1 MYRETRREN
10 IVLLLRTKDE
20 CSVNDL
26 ADYFKVTKET
36 IRTDLTWLQNKGI
49 VIRHHGGA
57 SLKKHLM
64 QNALLQQNGID
75 MRLLLSSRQQDIDPF
90 TFQDKKG
97 RVMVGK
103 VCILGSFNVDIVAKV
118 RRFPQDGETLIAR
131 EVTLGPG
138 GKGANQ
144 ALAAHRAGAQV
155 HFASKVGR
163 DQFNSFACNHI
174 ESVGMNSLTLYE
186 SQEATTGSAVIYVN
200 DEGENMI
207 AIFPGA
213 NHDVSDNDIAQLSPF
228 IAESDVFVVQM
239 ENNVSA
245 TKLALKCAK
254 DLGVMTILNP
264 APWSPEVAALLPFA
278 DIVTPNETEAM
289 AMSGVQV
296 HDIPSAMQAAKHIY
310 DAGQCAVIITLG
322 KQGCMIFDGEHY
334 FHIPAFSAVAVDTTG
349 AGDAFNGALA
359 ASLAKGET
367 LPQAAWYASA
377 FASLA
382 VEQEGAANMPDE
394 TLVAARI
401 KQQNVTI
408 QTF

>member
-10 IVLLLRTKDE
+10 IILLLRAKGE

-26 ADYFKVTKET
+26 ANYFKVTRET
-36 IRTDLTWLQNKGI
+36 IRTDLAWLQNKGI

-64 QNALLQQNGID
+64 QHALFQQGSID
-75 MRLLLSSRQQDIDPF
+75 MRLLLNTRQQRIDALTP
-90 TFQDKKG
+90 QDKKG

-103 VCILGSFNVDIVAKV
+103 VSILGSFNVDIVAKV
-118 RRFPQDGETLIAR
+118 HRFPQDGETLIAR

-144 ALAAHRAGAQV
+144 AQAAHRAGAQV

-163 DQFNSFACNHI
+163 DQFNSFARNHI
-174 ESVGMNSLTLYE
+174 ESVGMSSFTLYE
-186 SQEATTGSAVIYVN
+186 SEAATTGSAVIYVN
-200 DEGENMI
+200 DEGENII

-213 NHDVSDNDIAQLSPF
+213 NHEVSESDIALLLPF

-239 ENNVSA
+239 ENNVAA
-245 TKLALKCAK
+245 TRLALKCAK
-254 DLGVMTILNP
+254 ELNVKTILNP
-264 APWSPEVAALLPFA
+264 APWSPEVEEVLPFA

-289 AMSGVQV
+289 AMSGVLV
-296 HDIPSAMQAAKHIY
+296 HDIPSAMQAARRIY
-310 DAGQCAVIITLG
+310 DAGQCAVIITMG
-322 KQGCMIFDGEHY
+322 KQGCMIFDGECY
-334 FHIPAFSAVAVDTTG
+334 SHIPAFSAVAVDTTG

-359 ASLAKGET
+359 ASLSRGET
-367 LPQAAWYASA
+367 LSQAAWYASA

-382 VEQEGAANMPDE
+382 VELEGAANMPDK

-401 KQQNVTI
+401 KQQNIAI

>member
-1 MYRETRREN
+1 MYRETRREK
-10 IVLLLRTKDE
+10 IILLLRTKDE

-36 IRTDLTWLQNKGI
+36 IRSDLTWLQNKGI
-49 VIRHHGGA
+49 VVRHHGGA

-64 QNALLQQNGID
+64 QNALFQQDGID
-75 MRLLLSSRQQDIDPF
+75 MRLLLNPRQQGIDYLTP
-90 TFQDKKG
+90 QDKKG
-97 RVMVGK
+97 RVMAGK

-118 RRFPQDGETLIAR
+118 HRFPQHGETLIAR
-131 EVTLGPG
+131 EVTIGPG

-144 ALAAHRAGAQV
+144 ALASHRAGAQV
-155 HFASKVGR
+155 HFASKVGG
-163 DQFNSFACNHI
+163 DQFNAFARKHI
-174 ESVGMNSLTLYE
+174 ESVGMSSFTLYE
-186 SQEATTGSAVIYVN
+186 SEDAITGSAVIYVN

-207 AIFPGA
+207 AILPGA
-213 NHDVSDNDIAQLSPF
+213 NHNISENDIAQLTPF

-239 ENNVSA
+239 ENNLAA

-254 DLGVMTILNP
+254 ELRVTTILNP
-264 APWSPEVAALLPFA
+264 APWSPEVASLLPLA

-310 DAGQCAVIITLG
+310 AAAQCAVIITMG
-322 KQGCMIFDGEHY
+322 KQGALIFDGQNY
-334 FHIPAFSAVAVDTTG
+334 SHIPAFSAVAVDTTG

-359 ASLAKGET
+359 ASLARGES
-367 LPQAAWYASA
+367 LVKSAWYASA

-394 TLVAARI
+394 ALVAARI
-401 KQQNVTI
+401 KQQNVAI